1 MSVKAGSIVR
11 FLSIL
16 SCKCSHSPPPLCALQ
31 LNSEVKLAKKELK
44 RAQTIMQ
51 LDELKCRKRVLR
63 RWEGRKEGGG
73 REEKGRE
80 GRGRERKRRGT
91 ILEKHVC
98 C

>member
-1 MSVKAGSIVR
+1 MDVIKEGLLYSFVYLELHM
-11 FLSIL
+11 LSPL
-16 SCKCSHSPPPLCALQ
+16 PLPPLCASQ

-73 REEKGRE
+73 KGRGKGE
-80 GRGRERKRRGT
+80 GQS
-91 ILEKHVC
+91 
-98 C
+98 

>member
-1 MSVKAGSIVR
+1 M
-11 FLSIL
+11 LSPL
-16 SCKCSHSPPPLCALQ
+16 PLPPLCASQ

-73 REEKGRE
+73 GRGGEKGRE
-80 GRGRERKRRGT
+80 ERGREGKERG
-91 ILEKHVC
+91 EGQS
-98 C
+98 

>member
-1 MSVKAGSIVR
+1 MYGFVYLELHM
-11 FLSIL
+11 LSPL
-16 SCKCSHSPPPLCALQ
+16 PLPPLCASQ

-73 REEKGRE
+73 RGGRREGGREGEKGRDNL
-80 GRGRERKRRGT
+80 RER
-91 ILEKHVC
+91 
-98 C
+98 

>member
-1 MSVKAGSIVR
+1 M
-11 FLSIL
+11 LSPL
-16 SCKCSHSPPPLCALQ
+16 PLPPLCASQ

-73 REEKGRE
+73 GEGEKKEGKRGEGKGKKEERDNL
-80 GRGRERKRRGT
+80 RER
-91 ILEKHVC
+91 
-98 C
+98 